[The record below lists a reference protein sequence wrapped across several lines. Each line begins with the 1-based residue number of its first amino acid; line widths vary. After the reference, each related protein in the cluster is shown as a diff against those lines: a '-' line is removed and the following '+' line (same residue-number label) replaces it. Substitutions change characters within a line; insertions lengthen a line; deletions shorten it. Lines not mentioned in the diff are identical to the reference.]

1 MAADNG
7 LDSGGDDETET
18 GLRWLLLLQQTIEG
32 DAEAQRMRGWMESIR
47 LSSIPG
53 VDEVTKA
60 ADNLLDTISYNL

>member
-18 GLRWLLLLQQTIEG
+18 GLRWLLLQQTIEG

>member
-18 GLRWLLLLQQTIEG
+18 GLRWLLLQQTIEG

-53 VDEVTKA
+53 VDEVMKA